1 MMERVLKGRMLPLMA
16 ILLLVIVPVLI
27 VEGQRTEPFS
37 RFVTLVY
44 LLILAAYV
52 AVFVKFGVQFQKRMN
67 GK

>member
-44 LLILAAYV
+44 LLILVAYV